1 MEDVVRALPEAS
13 VQETSFEDDALTGND
28 DDARRQQ
35 PPQQATPPDA
45 TAPSLAENSSQP
57 QYGSISRQDSRRSN
71 SPCSQN
77 HNHIGPSKLTTS
89 AGSTTARA
97 LAPDL
102 LRGLLMVL
110 MAMDHNTYTLN
121 PWEHGTAINGETDSG
136 EPVHR
141 WTRQVAYITRL
152 FTHLCAAGFTFL
164 LGMGIVYFGRSRK
177 ALGWSTGR
185 MAWHFLA
192 RALVLTLICVP
203 LGLVLS
209 LGRVWFMN
217 TVLFALA
224 VDYLLAG
231 LLWLLISRTE
241 ETLAFGLLKVL
252 PDAKKD
258 DASEPLLANRR
269 GEEDIAPDRKIIR
282 ASDTSWHMH
291 NFMLLVLAV
300 VTIWWNLWLS
310 PTGAHCKL
318 PEPTHS
324 PATAMDLPQ
333 NNWSRVWFYPFYAGG
348 FVSAYPPLAWVSF
361 AILGLLYGRIVLA
374 RPWTKTVLVVG
385 NLMAALLFLLVF
397 VLTRVLQFGNLSKD
411 CLQMPEH
418 KASPN
423 ANAYLSSW
431 MSFFYLVKYPP
442 DIAFWS
448 YGVGLSLLLLAFFGA
463 LPTVVASTVL
473 NPLLVY
479 GNSALFFY
487 ITHVVLL
494 FATRLI
500 WLPRF
505 GREKGW
511 TDPQTGEHVVGIDR
525 LWIYWVNWV
534 LVLAVI
540 YPFCRWYGAFKKR
553 KGPDSLWR
561 FF

>member
-1 MEDVVRALPEAS
+1 MEDVVRALPDAS
-13 VQETSFEDDALTGND
+13 VQETSFEDDALTEND
-28 DDARRQQ
+28 DDARPQQ
-35 PPQQATPPDA
+35 PPQQATRQDEAALSPDA
-45 TAPSLAENSSQP
+45 NSSQP
-57 QYGSISRQDSRRSN
+57 RYGSISRQESQSRSR
-71 SPCSQN
+71 
-77 HNHIGPSKLTTS
+77 HGPSKLTAS

-110 MAMDHNTYTLN
+110 MALDHNTYALN
-121 PWEHGTAINGETDSG
+121 PWQHETAVDGEIDSG
-136 EPVHR
+136 DPVHR
-141 WTRQVAYITRL
+141 WNRSVAYVIRSL
-152 FTHLCAAGFTFL
+152 THLCAAGFTFL
-164 LGMGIVYFGRSRK
+164 LGMGIVYFGRSRR
-177 ALGWSTGR
+177 AQGWSSGR
-185 MAWHFLA
+185 MAWHFLT

-217 TVLFALA
+217 IVLFALA

-231 LLWLLISRTE
+231 LLWLLISSTE
-241 ETLAFGLLKVL
+241 ESLAFALLKVL

-258 DASEPLLANRR
+258 DASEPLLANRS

-282 ASDTSWHMH
+282 ASDISWHLH
-291 NFMLLVLAV
+291 NVMLLALAV

-310 PTGAHCKL
+310 PTGGHCKS
-318 PEPTHS
+318 PEPTQS
-324 PATAMDLPQ
+324 PALAMYPPRS
-333 NNWSRVWFYPFYAGG
+333 NWFRMWFYPFFAGG

-361 AILGLLYGRIVLA
+361 AILGLLYGRVVLA
-374 RPWTKTVLVVG
+374 RPWTKTVLAVG
-385 NLMAALLFLLVF
+385 NSMAALSFLLLF

-411 CLQMPEH
+411 CLHMPEH
-418 KASPN
+418 EASPN
-423 ANAYLSSW
+423 ANPYLLSW

-448 YGVGLSLLLLAFFGA
+448 YGIGFSILLLALFGT
-463 LPTVVASTVL
+463 LPTVIATTVL

-487 ITHVVLL
+487 ITHLAL
-494 FATRLI
+494 ILATRMI

-505 GREKGW
+505 GREKRW
-511 TDPQTGEHVVGIDR
+511 TDPQTGDHVVGIDSQ
-525 LWIYWVNWV
+525 WVYWVNWV
-534 LVLAVI
+534 LVLAVL
-540 YPFCRWYGAFKKR
+540 YPLCRGYGAFKKR
-553 KGPDSLWR
+553 KGSDSLWR